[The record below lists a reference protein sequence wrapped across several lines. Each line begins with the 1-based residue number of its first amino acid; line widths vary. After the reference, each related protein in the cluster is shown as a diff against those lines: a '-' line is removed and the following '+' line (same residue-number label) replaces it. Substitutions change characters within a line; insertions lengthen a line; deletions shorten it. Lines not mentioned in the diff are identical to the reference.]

1 MKKSIHPNIIRQL
14 FVLSIIVLLFALIF
28 KEIATYLPGLLGA
41 LTLYVIFKK
50 PMVWLTSRNWHP
62 SLAAGVLML
71 TSFIVILLPVI
82 TVILMLGAKIKAAT
96 EGSPNIMDTF
106 KEYLQKANDYT
117 GFDIKSRF
125 DFEAVSEWA
134 SNHLQG
140 FAGGTFATLISIGV
154 MYFIL
159 YYMLTNRNRLKE
171 SLYEYLP
178 IAKDNLKQIGNEVKQ
193 MVLANALGI
202 PLVAL
207 AQGLVALVGFF
218 IFGVENPVFWAVIVA
233 VGSMIPFVGS
243 SLGTIPV
250 FLMMLSQGDSFAAW
264 GVLIYGLVVV
274 GSADNLIRM
283 YVLQRLDNVHPL
295 ITLIGILVG
304 IPLFGFIGLIFG
316 PLLVSLFLVVVRI
329 YKNQYGARLQSDK
342 SL

>member
-1 MKKSIHPNIIRQL
+1 MKSIHPNIIRQV

-28 KEIATYLPGLLGA
+28 KEIAEYLPGVLGA

-50 PMVWLTSRNWHP
+50 PMEWLMARNW
-62 SLAAGVLML
+62 STSVAAITLMV

-82 TVILMLGAKIKAAT
+82 AVILMLGSRIKDAI
-96 EGSPNIMDTF
+96 EGPPKIMDTL
-106 KEYLQKANDYT
+106 KEYLQKVQDYT
-117 GFDIKSRF
+117 GFNLQSKF
-125 DFEAVSEWA
+125 DFEAISDWVS
-134 SNHLQG
+134 NNLQG
-140 FAGGTFATLISIGV
+140 FAGGTFATVISIGV
-154 MYFIL
+154 MYFLL

-178 IAKDNLKQIGNEVKQ
+178 IANENLKQIGKEVKQ

-207 AQGLVALVGFF
+207 AQGVVALIGFF

-243 SLGTIPV
+243 ALGTIPV
-250 FLMMLSQGDSFAAW
+250 FLMMLSQGNTFAAW
-264 GVLIYGLVVV
+264 GVLIYGFVVV

-329 YKNQYGARLQSDK
+329 YKSQYGAQAHAENT
-342 SL
+342 